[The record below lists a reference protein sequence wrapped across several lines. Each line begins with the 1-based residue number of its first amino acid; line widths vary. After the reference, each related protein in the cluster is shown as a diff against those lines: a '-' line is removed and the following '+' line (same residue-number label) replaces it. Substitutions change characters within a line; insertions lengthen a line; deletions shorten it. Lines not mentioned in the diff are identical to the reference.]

1 MMNAVRLVFMMD
13 IKHVVIRAKC
23 LSMRLMARLLLPKL
37 LELSASEP
45 MIETSKDWL
54 ISISK
59 NALAN
64 HVETTEAI

>member
-1 MMNAVRLVFMMD
+1 MNVVRLVFMMD
-13 IKHVVIRAKC
+13 IKHVVIRVKC

-37 LELSASEP
+37 LELSDSEP

-59 NALAN
+59 NALAK